1 MNLSV
6 SQINYKP
13 YTVFKSKQP
22 AVVTKAPDN
31 SWERTVPVYGD
42 DVIRTN
48 PAQLSILH
56 MHDFHGQN
64 IRMERAYSA
73 IAQYDSNSLK
83 NQNEIFDKDMPV
95 DKLKLCSGDMFLGEN
110 RKDLEVVNEFLNISG
125 VLANALGNHE
135 SDSPIDEFS
144 DVVKHRKYRILGANI
159 HPDKESKV
167 NKILSNS
174 FVVES
179 NGNRY
184 GIIGLVPSDMPN
196 HLKRPKDVKE
206 YNISDYSE
214 TEKDIKAEVEDL
226 KRFGVNK
233 IILLSH
239 LGLEAEQHIAQ
250 NISDIDIILGGHT
263 HNLMTKV
270 EEGKNLFK
278 SPKGE
283 PVLIMQVG
291 RDGEFI
297 GMPNVKFNE
306 LGQMTEIQYNVLR
319 TDDFSR
325 SLVAK
330 RDFEKILGT
339 PEVVGKA
346 SYVEEPPKDIY
357 ANENP
362 HCDFIV
368 DCLRDEL
375 GVDIAVMN
383 SANIRGRFYE
393 GEIDTRDLKLISP
406 FANKVAVI
414 EVSEKEL
421 VDAIDDLIESS
432 MESPV
437 HRPGILQ
444 VSGLKYEFSSSE
456 GEMTKLVYIDKNGK
470 ETEIDIDN
478 PREDKIYTLAAD
490 DYCIQS
496 KKSGLN
502 LKHRLDNALQQYDCD
517 KDEFV
522 ASYLRKH
529 SGPVEIKSDG
539 RIKVLK

>member
-1 MNLSV
+1 M
-6 SQINYKP
+6 
-13 YTVFKSKQP
+13 
-22 AVVTKAPDN
+22 
-31 SWERTVPVYGD
+31 
-42 DVIRTN
+42 
-48 PAQLSILH
+48 
-56 MHDFHGQN
+56 
-64 IRMERAYSA
+64 
-73 IAQYDSNSLK
+73 
-83 NQNEIFDKDMPV
+83 
-95 DKLKLCSGDMFLGEN
+95 
-110 RKDLEVVNEFLNISG
+110 
-125 VLANALGNHE
+125 
-135 SDSPIDEFS
+135 
-144 DVVKHRKYRILGANI
+144 
-159 HPDKESKV
+159 
-167 NKILSNS
+167 
-174 FVVES
+174 
-179 NGNRY
+179 
-184 GIIGLVPSDMPN
+184 
-196 HLKRPKDVKE
+196 
-206 YNISDYSE
+206 
-214 TEKDIKAEVEDL
+214 
-226 KRFGVNK
+226 
-233 IILLSH
+233 
-239 LGLEAEQHIAQ
+239 
-250 NISDIDIILGGHT
+250 
-263 HNLMTKV
+263 
-270 EEGKNLFK
+270 
-278 SPKGE
+278 
-283 PVLIMQVG
+283 
-291 RDGEFI
+291 
-297 GMPNVKFNE
+297 
-306 LGQMTEIQYNVLR
+306 R

-325 SLVAK
+325 SLAAT
-330 RDFEKILGT
+330 RDFAKILGT